1 MDLYAAD
8 HQPSVIPETTQAT
21 NRSRMGRLL
30 RTLRIAAG
38 LSVDDAALA
47 TEISPLRIRELEA
60 GGAPLE
66 YLEGLVLSKAYLLCA
81 TCFSR
86 HFRDANARAEV
97 DSRGGSW

>member
-1 MDLYAAD
+1 MTSEA
-8 HQPSVIPETTQAT
+8 TTT
-21 NRSRMGRLL
+21 PNRTRTGRLL

-38 LSVDDAALA
+38 LSVDHAALA

-60 GGAPLE
+60 GAAPLE

-97 DSRGGSW
+97 ASSGGSW